1 MFQYAYTCFMSPH
14 VGLAI
19 GVYHV
24 LRPGLVLGS
33 LVVVFAGS
41 YCEVVVMATLCL
53 DMFIL

>member
-1 MFQYAYTCFMSPH
+1 MFQYAYTCFMSPP